1 MDWNLVRKRGRAVGF
16 MLSEPRPGGWQHYL
30 GFRTLDWSQG
40 EEEVLARGVG
50 PGYGDK
56 ESLLS
61 LPTYFV
67 LTLLSGTNSRD

>member
-1 MDWNLVRKRGRAVGF
+1 MDWNLIRKRGRAVGF

-30 GFRTLDWSQG
+30 GFRMLDWSQG
-40 EEEVLARGVG
+40 EEEALARGVG
-50 PGYGDK
+50 PEHGDK

-67 LTLLSGTNSRD
+67 LTLLSSTNSRD